1 MTIKNWEQFNSKVA
15 NLIKDYDGSTQDAYQ
30 ALLNIS
36 KQSYFMGF
44 SDAIFNDM
52 QDQDNDFSAINQR
65 KQEMG
70 DYMADLISDR
80 AQISWDILIE
90 DDGSLYQL
98 LKDLSSQPLELK
110 LIHQIIQTGYYIGYS
125 ICLINLKEVI
135 LEIKK
140 EQGEVKQSQSSFSE
154 GQIQQVSQSATQ
166 AFLQHLQRAPYLI
179 QKLYLV
185 IKGQLDEL
193 HTD

>member
-125 ICLINLKEVI
+125 ICLINLKEVV

-154 GQIQQVSQSATQ
+154 EQIQQVSQSATQ

-185 IKGQLDEL
+185 IKGQLDKS
-193 HTD
+193 TI

>member
-15 NLIKDYDGSTQDAYQ
+15 NLIKDYDGSTEDAYQ

-36 KQSYFMGF
+36 KQAYFMGF

-52 QDQDNDFSAINQR
+52 QNQDNDFSAINQK

-80 AQISWDILIE
+80 AQISWDILVE
-90 DDGSLYQL
+90 DDGTLYQV

-110 LIHQIIQTGYYIGYS
+110 LIHQMIQTGYYIGYS
-125 ICLINLKEVI
+125 ICLINLKEVV

-140 EQGEVKQSQSSFSE
+140 EQGEVKQSQSSFTE
-154 GQIQQVSQSATQ
+154 EQIQEVSQSATR
-166 AFLQHLQRAPYLI
+166 AFLEYLQKNSKLI
-179 QKLYLV
+179 QQLYSV
-185 IKGQLDEL
+185 IKDQLDRSRI
-193 HTD
+193 

>member
-30 ALLNIS
+30 ALLEIS
-36 KQSYFMGF
+36 KQAYFMGF

-52 QDQDNDFSAINQR
+52 QNQDNDFSAINQK

-80 AQISWDILIE
+80 AQISWDILVE
-90 DDGSLYQL
+90 DDGTLYQV

-110 LIHQIIQTGYYIGYS
+110 LIHQMIQTGYYIGYS
-125 ICLINLKEVI
+125 ICLINLKEVV

-140 EQGEVKQSQSSFSE
+140 EQGEVKQSQSSFTE
-154 GQIQQVSQSATQ
+154 EQIQEVSQSATR
-166 AFLQHLQRAPYLI
+166 AFLEYLQKNSKLI
-179 QKLYLV
+179 QQLYSV
-185 IKGQLDEL
+185 IKDQLDRSRI
-193 HTD
+193 

>member
-15 NLIKDYDGSTQDAYQ
+15 NLIKDYDGSTEDAYQ

-36 KQSYFMGF
+36 KQAYFMGF

-52 QDQDNDFSAINQR
+52 QNQDNDFSAINQK

-80 AQISWDILIE
+80 AQISWDILVE
-90 DDGSLYQL
+90 DDGTLYQV

-110 LIHQIIQTGYYIGYS
+110 LIHQMIQTGYYIGYS
-125 ICLINLKEVI
+125 ICLINLKEVV

-140 EQGEVKQSQSSFSE
+140 EQGEVKQSQSSFTE
-154 GQIQQVSQSATQ
+154 EQIQEVSQSATR
-166 AFLQHLQRAPYLI
+166 AFLEYLQKNSKLI
-179 QKLYLV
+179 QQLYSV
-185 IKGQLDEL
+185 IQDQLDRSRI
-193 HTD
+193 

>member
-52 QDQDNDFSAINQR
+52 QDQDNDFSAINQK

-125 ICLINLKEVI
+125 ICLINLKEVV

-185 IKGQLDEL
+185 IKGQLDRS
-193 HTD
+193 TI

>member
-15 NLIKDYDGSTQDAYQ
+15 NLIKDYDGSTEDAYQ

-36 KQSYFMGF
+36 KQAYFMGF

-52 QDQDNDFSAINQR
+52 QNQDNDFSAINQK

-80 AQISWDILIE
+80 AQISWDILVE
-90 DDGSLYQL
+90 DDGTLYQV

-140 EQGEVKQSQSSFSE
+140 EQGEVKQSQSSFTE
-154 GQIQQVSQSATQ
+154 EQIQEVSQSATR
-166 AFLQHLQRAPYLI
+166 AFLEYLQKNSKLI
-179 QKLYLV
+179 QQLYSV
-185 IKGQLDEL
+185 IQDQLD
-193 HTD
+193 

>member
-15 NLIKDYDGSTQDAYQ
+15 NLIKDYDGSTEDAYQ

-36 KQSYFMGF
+36 KQAYFMGF

-52 QDQDNDFSAINQR
+52 QNQDNDFSAINQK

-80 AQISWDILIE
+80 AQISWDILVE
-90 DDGSLYQL
+90 DDGTLYQV

-125 ICLINLKEVI
+125 ICLINLKEVV

-140 EQGEVKQSQSSFSE
+140 EQGEVKQSQSSFTE
-154 GQIQQVSQSATQ
+154 EQIQEVSQSATR
-166 AFLQHLQRAPYLI
+166 AFLEYLQKNSKLI
-179 QKLYLV
+179 QQLYSV
-185 IKGQLDEL
+185 IKDQLDRSRI
-193 HTD
+193 

>member
-52 QDQDNDFSAINQR
+52 QDQDNDFSAINQK

-125 ICLINLKEVI
+125 ICLINLKEVV

-154 GQIQQVSQSATQ
+154 EQIQQVSQSATQ
-166 AFLQHLQRAPYLI
+166 AFLQHLQRTPYLI

-185 IKGQLDEL
+185 IKGQLDKS
-193 HTD
+193 TI

>member
-154 GQIQQVSQSATQ
+154 EQIQQVSQSATQ

>member
-52 QDQDNDFSAINQR
+52 QDQDNDFSAINQK

-166 AFLQHLQRAPYLI
+166 AFLQHLQRTPYLI

-185 IKGQLDEL
+185 IKGQLDKS
-193 HTD
+193 TI

>member
-15 NLIKDYDGSTQDAYQ
+15 NLIKDYDGSTEDAYQ
-30 ALLNIS
+30 ALLEIS
-36 KQSYFMGF
+36 KQAYFMGF

-52 QDQDNDFSAINQR
+52 QNQDNDFSAINQK

-80 AQISWDILIE
+80 AQISWDILVE
-90 DDGSLYQL
+90 DDGTLYQV

-125 ICLINLKEVI
+125 ICLINLKEVV

-140 EQGEVKQSQSSFSE
+140 EQGEVKQSQSSFTE
-154 GQIQQVSQSATQ
+154 EQIQEVSQSATR
-166 AFLQHLQRAPYLI
+166 AFLEYLQKNSKLI
-179 QKLYLV
+179 QQLYSV
-185 IKGQLDEL
+185 IKDQLDRSRI
-193 HTD
+193 

>member
-15 NLIKDYDGSTQDAYQ
+15 NLIKDYDGSTEDAYQ
-30 ALLNIS
+30 ALLEIS
-36 KQSYFMGF
+36 KQAYFMGF

-52 QDQDNDFSAINQR
+52 QNQDNDFSAINQK

-80 AQISWDILIE
+80 AQISWDILVE
-90 DDGSLYQL
+90 DDGTLYQV

-110 LIHQIIQTGYYIGYS
+110 LIHQMIQTGYYIGYS
-125 ICLINLKEVI
+125 ICLINLKEVV

-140 EQGEVKQSQSSFSE
+140 EQGEVKQSQSSFTE
-154 GQIQQVSQSATQ
+154 EQIQQVSQSATR
-166 AFLQHLQRAPYLI
+166 AFLEYLQKNSKLI
-179 QKLYLV
+179 QQLYSV
-185 IKGQLDEL
+185 IQGQLDKS
-193 HTD
+193 TI

>member
-185 IKGQLDEL
+185 IKGQLDES
-193 HTD
+193 TI

>member
-15 NLIKDYDGSTQDAYQ
+15 NLIKDYDGSTEDAYQ
-30 ALLNIS
+30 ALLEIS
-36 KQSYFMGF
+36 KQAYFMGF

-52 QDQDNDFSAINQR
+52 QNQDNDFSAINQK

-80 AQISWDILIE
+80 AQISWDILVE
-90 DDGSLYQL
+90 DDGTLYQV

-110 LIHQIIQTGYYIGYS
+110 LIHQMIQTGYYIGYS
-125 ICLINLKEVI
+125 ICLINLKEVV

-140 EQGEVKQSQSSFSE
+140 EQGEVKQSQSSFTE
-154 GQIQQVSQSATQ
+154 EQIQEVSQSATR
-166 AFLQHLQRAPYLI
+166 AFLEYLQKNSKLI
-179 QKLYLV
+179 QQLYSV
-185 IKGQLDEL
+185 IKDQLDRSRI
-193 HTD
+193 

>member
-15 NLIKDYDGSTQDAYQ
+15 NLIKDYDGSTEDAYQ

-36 KQSYFMGF
+36 KQAYFMGF

-52 QDQDNDFSAINQR
+52 QNQDNDFSAINQK

-80 AQISWDILIE
+80 AQISWDILVE
-90 DDGSLYQL
+90 DDGALYQL
-98 LKDLSSQPLELK
+98 LKDLSRQPLELK
-110 LIHQIIQTGYYIGYS
+110 LIHQMIQTGYYIGYS
-125 ICLINLKEVI
+125 ICLINLKEVV

-154 GQIQQVSQSATQ
+154 EQIQQVSQSATQ
-166 AFLQHLQRAPYLI
+166 AFLQHLQRTPYLI

-185 IKGQLDEL
+185 IKGQLDKS
-193 HTD
+193 TI

>member
-185 IKGQLDEL
+185 IKGQLDKS
-193 HTD
+193 TI

>member
-15 NLIKDYDGSTQDAYQ
+15 NLIKDYDGSTEDAYQ

-36 KQSYFMGF
+36 KQAYFMGF

-52 QDQDNDFSAINQR
+52 QNQDNDFSAINQK

-80 AQISWDILIE
+80 AQISWDILVE
-90 DDGSLYQL
+90 DDGTLYQV

-125 ICLINLKEVI
+125 ICLINLKEVV

-154 GQIQQVSQSATQ
+154 EQIQQVSQSATQ
-166 AFLQHLQRAPYLI
+166 AFLQHLQRTPYLI
-179 QKLYLV
+179 QQLYSV
-185 IKGQLDEL
+185 IQGQLDKS
-193 HTD
+193 TI

>member
-52 QDQDNDFSAINQR
+52 QDQANDFSAINQR

-185 IKGQLDEL
+185 IKGQLDRS
-193 HTD
+193 TI

>member
-15 NLIKDYDGSTQDAYQ
+15 NLIKDYDGSTEDADQ
-30 ALLNIS
+30 ALLEIS
-36 KQSYFMGF
+36 KHAYFMGF

-52 QDQDNDFSAINQR
+52 QNQDNDFSAINQR

-80 AQISWDILIE
+80 AQISWDILVE
-90 DDGSLYQL
+90 DDGTLYQV

-110 LIHQIIQTGYYIGYS
+110 LIHQMIQTGYYIGYS
-125 ICLINLKEVI
+125 ICLINLKEVV

-140 EQGEVKQSQSSFSE
+140 EQGEVKQSQSSFTE
-154 GQIQQVSQSATQ
+154 EQIQEVSQSATR
-166 AFLQHLQRAPYLI
+166 AFLEYLQKNSKLI
-179 QKLYLV
+179 QQLYSV
-185 IKGQLDEL
+185 IKDQLDRS
-193 HTD
+193 TI

>member
-52 QDQDNDFSAINQR
+52 QDQDNDFSAINQK

-80 AQISWDILIE
+80 AQISWDILVE
-90 DDGSLYQL
+90 DDGALYQL

-125 ICLINLKEVI
+125 ICLINLKEVV

-154 GQIQQVSQSATQ
+154 EQIQQVSQSAAQ
-166 AFLQHLQRAPYLI
+166 AFLQHLQRTPYLI

-185 IKGQLDEL
+185 IKGQLDES
-193 HTD
+193 TI